1 MKTTGM
7 GEYSSI
13 LLNRFRDLKQLKYL
27 LRSIEENGKEWAR
40 RIFLVTNNQVPDYV
54 NINHTRIRI
63 VSHQQLF
70 EYAKVKPPKYQLFN
84 SIAIQSM
91 IHTIPTLSSPFYLF
105 DDDIVIRKSLPT
117 TVIMSE
123 NKSVIDLNANKYLMR
138 VKPQS
143 LYDAH
148 LQSAINMV
156 LKRNRPVPLLGANGR
171 YSIGSHGPLLL
182 YREIGMKIWDEFRPE
197 MNLLISHP
205 FRMPTDPSI
214 QTLYI
219 YMGYSNYYTFARNRN
234 MLRFEMLSSY
244 NPEVTRRI
252 LQKTFQDKSVYFVC
266 VNDNLRKFN
275 EEHQT
280 YLNEVYETVFPK
292 RSSFDNN

>member
-1 MKTTGM
+1 MAGIRAF
-7 GEYSSI
+7 SSI
-13 LLNRFRDLKQLKYL
+13 SINRFRDLKQLKYL
-27 LRSIEENGKEWAR
+27 LRSIEENGKDWAR
-40 RIFLVTNNQVPDYV
+40 RIFLVTNNQVPNYV
-54 NINHTRIRI
+54 NINHPRIRI

-84 SIAIQSM
+84 SITIQSM

-105 DDDIVIRKSLPT
+105 DDDIVIRRSLPT

-123 NKSVIDLNANKYLMR
+123 NKSVIYLNPDKYLMR
-138 VKPQS
+138 ARPQS

-148 LQSAINMV
+148 LQSAIDMV
-156 LKRNRPVPLLGANGR
+156 LKSNRLVPLLGANGR

-182 YREIGMKIWDEFRPE
+182 YREIGMKIWDEFGPE

-219 YMGYSNYYTFARNRN
+219 YMGYSNYYTFATNRN

-244 NPEVTRRI
+244 NPIVTRRT
-252 LQKTFQDKSVYFVC
+252 LQKAFEDKSIYFVC
-266 VNDNLRKFN
+266 INDNLPHFDEKQ
-275 EEHQT
+275 QT
-280 YLNEVYETVFPK
+280 HVNEVYETVFPK